1 MVTGMYNN
9 WNPNENELKELV
21 YVNPTA
27 TAIMASYMFD
37 YGGGIYDDE
46 QCCNYPD
53 TDCGQ
58 NINHAVTVVGYGS
71 EDGQVMMIASNATIL
86 QRYKYVY

>member
-1 MVTGMYNN
+1 MYNN

-71 EDGQVMMIASNATIL
+71 EDGQVNDQIL
-86 QRYKYVY
+86 